1 MKKKNL
7 IILVLIIIALVIVIT
22 IFAIKHNDKNKS
34 PIITIFTSESTT
46 VYTIEYYEKYA
57 IYSSSIGGAGGM
69 IDNGNE
75 RLNYNEKIDFEQL
88 KREINTMTRGSGR
101 VIITVDNKKVYTNED
116 NEVVKKLLKIV
127 NLEYLNPMSIL
138 KKES

>member
-1 MKKKNL
+1 MKKKSL

-22 IFAIKHNDKNKS
+22 IFAIIHNDKNKS

-46 VYTIEYYEKYA
+46 SYTIEYYEKYA
-57 IYSSSIGGAGGM
+57 IYSSSIGGAAGM
-69 IDNGNE
+69 IDNGKE

-127 NLEYLNPMSIL
+127 NLKSL
-138 KKES
+138 KRNLYY